1 MITKEDMVC
10 TCPLFAK
17 IKKGVL
23 KVVKEKYLINEAA
36 KEVHVESHVLRY
48 WEEEL
53 ELPIK
58 RNEQGHRI
66 YTQEDIDRFID
77 IKHLKDQGLQL
88 KAVKTLLDQVQCEDG
103 GGEDMR
109 ADNPFAQ
116 KQLTKISKL
125 GDSKMTALKNVD
137 DAKWNER
144 FGSRKPEMTANET
157 EAAGEEQRR
166 SMNNMIQI
174 KEMHSLD
181 EVSECSREN
190 LVHEESKDQ
199 TMRLQY
205 LFQKLIKEAVA
216 ANNEELAN
224 QLTARITES
233 VKGDLC
239 KELDYQFRLLEERD
253 EERAANRHEQE
264 DKRNEDYYK
273 RIDELLRQYSGKNAK
288 QKEKNKEKNKE
299 KTKEK
304 TILFPNSKE
313 KGEPKAKKE
322 FHFFRKAVE
331 AKIE

>member
-1 MITKEDMVC
+1 
-10 TCPLFAK
+10 
-17 IKKGVL
+17 
-23 KVVKEKYLINEAA
+23 VVKEKYLINEAA

-77 IKHLKDQGLQL
+77 IKNLKDQGLQL
-88 KAVKTLLDQVQCEDG
+88 KAVKTLLDRVQSDDG

-116 KQLTKISKL
+116 KQLTKISKM
-125 GDSKMTALKNVD
+125 GESKMTALKCAD

-144 FGSRKPEMTANET
+144 FASKKQEFAAS
-157 EAAGEEQRR
+157 EAVPTGEEERR
-166 SMNNMIQI
+166 SMSNMIQI
-174 KEMHSLD
+174 KEMRSLD
-181 EVSECSREN
+181 EVPDCAKETAVSEET
-190 LVHEESKDQ
+190 KDQ

-216 ANNEELAN
+216 ANNEEMAN
-224 QLTARITES
+224 QLVERITEN

-239 KELDYQFRLLEERD
+239 KELDYQFRLMEERD
-253 EERAANRHEQE
+253 EERMTTRHEQE
-264 DKRNEDYYK
+264 NKRNEEYYK
-273 RIDELLRQYSGKNAK
+273 RIDELLRQYSGKNTK
-288 QKEKNKEKNKE
+288 LKDKNKEKNKE